1 MLIGLYPRFSRLMQ
15 PTASPAVPPES
26 QAEQFALEL
35 LSDLVAF
42 GDARSSVWSAQVE
55 LLTDFVKHGVRQ
67 KDKERLDNVH
77 KHLEHARTRE
87 PQPRPLPGT
96 FFVPMS

>member
-1 MLIGLYPRFSRLMQ
+1 MLIGLPPRFHRLMQ
-15 PTASPAVPPES
+15 PAASPAVPPES
-26 QAEQFALEL
+26 QAEQFALDL

-55 LLTDFVKHGVRQ
+55 LLADFVKEGVLQ
-67 KDKERLDNVH
+67 KNKDRLDDVH

-87 PQPRPLPGT
+87 A
-96 FFVPMS
+96 